1 MARKETTFVAETG
14 RDLGKK
20 FLITEMSASQ
30 AENWA
35 FQVILAI
42 GNAGIEIPEGLASQ
56 GMSGLMAI
64 GYMNLIKIPFDAAK
78 PLLDEMMN
86 CVQII
91 PSANIKRKLVE
102 EDIEEV
108 GTRLQLRKSVWN
120 LHMDFF
126 LNESKSTSESEAQE
140 TMQES
145 SLSIKPQ
152 RKR

>member
-1 MARKETTFVAETG
+1 MARKETTFVADTG
-14 RDLGKK
+14 RDAGKQ

-35 FQVILAI
+35 FRVILAI
-42 GNAGIEIPEGLASQ
+42 GNAGIEIPEGLAAQ
-56 GMSGLMAI
+56 GMSGLLAI
-64 GYMNLIKIPFDAAK
+64 GYMNLLKIPFEAAE
-78 PLLDEMMN
+78 PLLNEMMD

-91 PSANIKRKLVE
+91 PSVNVKRKLFE
-102 EDIEEV
+102 DDIEEV
-108 GTRLQLRKSVWN
+108 ITRLQLRKSIWD

-126 LNESKSTSESEAQE
+126 LDSNQSTSELNPQVNP
-140 TMQES
+140 QES

>member
-14 RDLGKK
+14 RDLGKQ

-35 FQVILAI
+35 FQVILAV

-64 GYMNLIKIPFDAAK
+64 GYMNLLKIPFDAAK

-108 GTRLQLRKSVWN
+108 GTRLQLRKATWN

-140 TMQES
+140 VMQES

-152 RKR
+152 RKQ

>member
-1 MARKETTFVAETG
+1 MARKETIFVADTG
-14 RDLGKK
+14 RDTGKK

-35 FQVILAI
+35 FRVILAI
-42 GNAGIEIPEGLASQ
+42 GNAGIEVPEGLAMQ
-56 GMSGLMAI
+56 GMAGLMAI
-64 GYMNLIKIPFDAAK
+64 GYMNLLKIPFEAAQ
-78 PLLDEMMN
+78 PLLEEMIG

-91 PSANIKRKLVE
+91 PSANLKRKLIE

-108 GTRLQLRKSVWN
+108 ATRLQLRKAIWG

-126 LNESKSTSESEAQE
+126 LEENQSTSELSPQGNS
-140 TMQES
+140 QES

>member
-1 MARKETTFVAETG
+1 MARKETTFIADTG
-14 RDLGKK
+14 RDIGKQ
-20 FLITEMSASQ
+20 FLITEMSASK

-35 FQVILAI
+35 FRVILAI

-56 GMSGLMAI
+56 GMSGLLAI
-64 GYMNLIKIPFDAAK
+64 GYMNLLKIPFDSAK
-78 PLLDEMMN
+78 PLLDEMMT
-86 CVQII
+86 CVQFL
-91 PSANIKRKLVE
+91 PSQNVKRSLME

-108 GTRLQLRKSVWN
+108 ATRFKLRKAIWD

-126 LNESKSTSESEAQE
+126 LDSSQSTSELKTQDNP
-140 TMQES
+140 QES